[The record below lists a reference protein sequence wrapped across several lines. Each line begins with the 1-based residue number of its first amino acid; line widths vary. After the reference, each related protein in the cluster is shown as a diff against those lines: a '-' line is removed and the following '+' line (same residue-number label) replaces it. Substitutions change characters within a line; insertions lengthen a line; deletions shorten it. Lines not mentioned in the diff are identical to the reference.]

1 MCSSH
6 PLFPY
11 NQGKV
16 TTYNLL
22 RNEGESATFC
32 LLDSEREFAANAPP
46 FLYHLFF
53 PKALGN
59 FIVNSPYRIR
69 IDVLCFDNFGILA
82 KIYK

>member
-1 MCSSH
+1 MIKLPLCHVIMCSSH

-59 FIVNSPYRIR
+59 FIVYS
-69 IDVLCFDNFGILA
+69 
-82 KIYK
+82 